1 MKVIRQIKIDYNI
14 VVFLH
19 GLENVYNQNDLENFV
34 MVLRA
39 ASHVMPTY
47 LRFVFSLER
56 RINNF
61 AKIDKTLKLLMS
73 RSTASIEDLEYW
85 NTESQ
90 TLISKFTLD

>member
-1 MKVIRQIKIDYNI
+1 
-14 VVFLH
+14 
-19 GLENVYNQNDLENFV
+19 

-56 RINNF
+56 RVNNF

-73 RSTASIEDLEYW
+73 RTTASINDSEYW
-85 NTESQ
+85 NAESES
-90 TLISKFTLD
+90 LI